1 MSSYDLQLRVSENI
15 LIIKVVDNDYNIYKT
30 GITKQ
35 HHFVQQFLNENLV
48 ALKEFLE
55 QKDNIEIV
63 EEMNS
68 IKVILRKPV
77 HLEFNLIRQQQE
89 GFENDIRKE
98 LVSKFSLLLNLEKR
112 LSSIEKQLSYG
123 VILPGYK
130 TTLPVDLQTLY
141 INFVCQHR
149 PENWL
154 TETLVDNNAFKLL
167 QNDVHCK
174 TSTNKINIGCDRLRA
189 DITYEV
195 YLGHR
200 INPYWFDGNTLE
212 PVSYLKGLKRLFLRH
227 IEDTV
232 TDISPIY
239 HCSELEVLRIEGFP
253 NITSIDFSQWP
264 KLKLVI
270 LYNLSNL
277 DDIKTLKKIDIDE
290 LCIHNCPKLLNIPA
304 LASKVKIEKK

>member
-1 MSSYDLQLRVSENI
+1 MSNYDLQLRLNENI

-48 ALKEFLE
+48 PLKEFLE
-55 QKDNIEIV
+55 EEDNIEIV
-63 EEMNS
+63 EEINNL
-68 IKVILRKPV
+68 KVILRKPV
-77 HLEFNLIRQQQE
+77 HLEFNLIRQQTE

-130 TTLPVDLQTLY
+130 TILPVDLETLY
-141 INFVCQHR
+141 INFVWQYQ
-149 PENWL
+149 PENWP
-154 TETLVDNNAFKLL
+154 TETLVDNTGFKLV
-167 QNDVHCK
+167 QNDIQCK
-174 TSTNKINIGCDRLRA
+174 TSTNKIHTSAVGSLHH
-189 DITYEV
+189 EV
-195 YLGHR
+195 YLGKR
-200 INPYWFDGNTLE
+200 LNPYWFDGNTLE
-212 PVSYLKGLKRLFLRH
+212 PVSYLKGLKRIFLRH

-232 TDISPIY
+232 TDITPIY
-239 HCSELEVLRIEGFP
+239 HCSELEVLRIEGFS
-253 NITSIDFSQWP
+253 NLKTIHFTNWP

-277 DDIKTLKKIDIDE
+277 EDIKSLEKIDIDE
-290 LCIHNCPKLLNIPA
+290 LCILGCPKLLNLPN

>member
-1 MSSYDLQLRVSENI
+1 MSRYDLQLRLSENI

-48 ALKEFLE
+48 PLKEFLE
-55 QKDNIEIV
+55 EEDNIEIV
-63 EEMNS
+63 EEINNL
-68 IKVILRKPV
+68 KVILRKPV
-77 HLEFNLIRQQQE
+77 HLEFNLIRQQTE

-130 TTLPVDLQTLY
+130 TILPVDLETLY
-141 INFVCQHR
+141 INFVWEQPTQPQPYKDTLEDNKEFKIIQHQDDCR
-149 PENWL
+149 
-154 TETLVDNNAFKLL
+154 
-167 QNDVHCK
+167 
-174 TSTNKINIGCDRLRA
+174 SITNQGMCVFLGKRL
-189 DITYEV
+189 
-195 YLGHR
+195 
-200 INPYWFDGNTLE
+200 NPYWFDGNTLE
-212 PVSYLKGLKRLFLRH
+212 PVSYLKGLKRIFLRH

-232 TDISPIY
+232 TDITPIY
-239 HCSELEVLRIEGFP
+239 HCSELEVLRIEGFT
-253 NITSIDFSQWP
+253 NLKTIHFNNWP

-270 LYNLSNL
+270 LYNLGNL
-277 DDIKTLKKIDIDE
+277 EDIKSLEKIDIDE
-290 LCIHNCPKLLNIPA
+290 LCILGCPKLLNLPN

>member
-130 TTLPVDLQTLY
+130 TVLPVDLETLY
-141 INFVCQHR
+141 INFVWEHPIQAQ
-149 PENWL
+149 PYKDTIENKK
-154 TETLVDNNAFKLL
+154 DFKIF
-167 QNDVHCK
+167 QNDIDCHAI
-174 TSTNKINIGCDRLRA
+174 TNQGMC
-189 DITYEV
+189 V
-195 YLGHR
+195 FLGHR

-239 HCSELEVLRIEGFP
+239 HCSELEVLRIDGFP